1 MKTLVR
7 CPNCHSSF
15 QLDEL
20 LINEFKDSIRLEF
33 EGELLNR
40 EAELSEKL
48 EIARKEIREQ
58 VQQESSLTI
67 KTKEKLIS
75 DLKDQLTKVRQK
87 LDNSS
92 QQMTG
97 EIQELALEAILSQTF
112 PADLIKPIAK
122 GRNGADCS
130 QYVRSKSGAE
140 IGTILYESKRVNTFS
155 PAWID
160 KLKKDNLNA
169 KCDITVIVTSAMPK
183 DITGKFG
190 VKDGVWICVF
200 EPEAIKQLA
209 LVLRYGLLKICELR
223 TTQKSGDTKAE
234 KLIQYL
240 SSSEYQNQVENVL
253 KGFQILEQ
261 SFKDE
266 KTKLTKM
273 WKLRE
278 QQLQD
283 TLASTLEVFDSIGF
297 ISERSISGPEI
308 DEKQMPGI
316 RLSDLRQAS

>member
-1 MKTLVR
+1 MKTLVK

-33 EGELLNR
+33 EGELISR

-87 LDNSS
+87 LENNS

-97 EIQELALEAILSQTF
+97 EIQELVLEAILSQTF
-112 PADLIKPIAK
+112 PTDLIKPVAK
-122 GRNGADCS
+122 GRNGADCT
-130 QYVRSKSGAE
+130 QHVRSKSGAE
-140 IGTILYESKRVNTFS
+140 IGTILFESKRVATFS

-160 KLKKDNLNA
+160 KLKKDNLRA
-169 KCDITVIVTSAMPK
+169 KCDITVIVTSTMPK
-183 DITGKFG
+183 DIIGKFG

-234 KLIQYL
+234 KLLQYL
-240 SSSEYQNQVENVL
+240 SSSEYQNQVENVM

-266 KTKLTKM
+266 KTKLTKL

-308 DEKQMPGI
+308 DEVQTPGM
-316 RLSDLRQAS
+316 RPEDLRQAS

>member
-1 MKTLVR
+1 MKTLVK

-20 LINEFKDSIRLEF
+20 LINEFRDSIRLEF
-33 EGELLNR
+33 ESELINR

-48 EIARKEIREQ
+48 EIARQEIREQ
-58 VQQESSLTI
+58 VQQESNLTI

-87 LDNSS
+87 LENSS

-97 EIQELALEAILSQTF
+97 EIQELALEAILSSTF
-112 PADLIKPIAK
+112 PTDLIEPVAK
-122 GRNGADCS
+122 GRNGADCT
-130 QYVRSKSGAE
+130 QFIRSKSGAS
-140 IGTILYESKRVNTFS
+140 IGTILYESKRVATFS
-155 PAWID
+155 PGWID
-160 KLKKDNLNA
+160 KLKKDNLTA

-209 LVLRYGLLKICELR
+209 LVLRFGLCKIAELR
-223 TTQKSGDTKAE
+223 ITQTSGDEKIE
-234 KLIQYL
+234 KLVRYL
-240 SSSEYQNQVENVL
+240 SSNEYHNQVENVL
-253 KGFQILEQ
+253 KGFKILEH
-261 SFKDE
+261 SFQEE

-283 TLASTLEVFDSIGF
+283 TLASTLEVLDSIG
-297 ISERSISGPEI
+297 SISGRGI
-308 DEKQMPGI
+308 DQIAMPGY
-316 RLSDLRQAS
+316 RQAS